1 MEQNTKTSSATM
13 GDPVEFRTGDN
24 PSTVTEHHS
33 FTTLVF
39 LTAE

>member
-1 MEQNTKTSSATM
+1 MEHNTKTSPAAVEE
-13 GDPVEFRTGDN
+13 PVDFRNGDN